1 MTNATATPTPRVGRS
16 SEHGY
21 VLMTCALVL
30 VPLLIVAG
38 MAIDFGGNYWQGVK
52 MQRATDAAALAGV
65 VWLPDL
71 TKATQVA
78 NDAMTKNGWANGGG
92 NTVTI
97 TQVGAR
103 RLKVSLTAP
112 ATGYLAAK
120 LLKTNYNMTRS
131 ATAEY
136 LQAIPMGSPI
146 ASLANDPE
154 SAAAPPQ
161 IWLNQSGSGST
172 KNNGDEFTSGVCGT
186 SGSGFSSG
194 CTGSVNN
201 EISDDGYIYVTRVSA
216 LGSGPLKMQAFDPA
230 FIYTD
235 DNCGTN
241 SYSGGEETTLIAQYS
256 GGPVAD
262 AKAAQRYDYSN
273 KAYCPGDQR
282 INSLSNVTTI
292 FIVRAPDTT
301 PTDMTDNPAICAISF
316 SPYTSGYFSKLD
328 QTQPG
333 WNSNQGLENLPFW
346 KIFRRWVDICTISS
360 PVVGDYVTQITT
372 TADQSSPQF
381 STTASLSPSLGAGSL
396 EQRDPGIVTGGHN
409 RFALRS
415 GFGASVNGTGV
426 SVFAGGRLPIFV
438 NQNTSSATFYL
449 AKIQPQYAGATLSL
463 QFFDI
468 ADTAGSATMTVQPPT
483 DSNYS
488 TFPSCAFV
496 KDASPPTA
504 ISSSGCSVS
513 GLTSAQYDARI
524 ITLTLV
530 VPTDYTCNTSVA
542 TGCWL
547 KVKLDFTGAPADT
560 TTWSASLLG
569 DPVRLVE

>member
-1 MTNATATPTPRVGRS
+1 MRSRIANRGERVRRRS
-16 SEHGY
+16 EQGY
-21 VLMTCALVL
+21 VLMTCAMVL

-38 MAIDFGGNYWQGVK
+38 MAVDFGGNYWQGVK

-65 VWLPDL
+65 IWLPDL

-78 NDAMTKNGWANGGG
+78 NDAMTKNGWPNGGG
-92 NTVTI
+92 NTVTV

-103 RLKVSLTAP
+103 RLKVALTAP

-120 LLKTNYNMTRS
+120 LLKKNYNMSRS

-154 SAAAPPQ
+154 SVATPPQ
-161 IWLNQSGSGST
+161 IWLNQSGPGST
-172 KNNGDEFTSGVCGT
+172 KNNGDEFSSGVCGT
-186 SGSGFSSG
+186 SGSGFSSN
-194 CTGSVNN
+194 CSGSVNT
-201 EISDDGYIYVTRVSA
+201 EVSDDGYTYVTRVSA
-216 LGSGPLKMQAFDPA
+216 IGAGSLKMQAFDPA
-230 FIYTD
+230 LIYTD

-241 SYSGGEETTLIAQYS
+241 AYSAAEETTLITQYS
-256 GGPVAD
+256 GGSVAD
-262 AKAAQRYDYSN
+262 TRAAQRYDYSN

-282 INSLSNVTTI
+282 INGLNNVTTTY
-292 FIVRAPDTT
+292 IVRAPDTT

-316 SPYTSGYFSKLD
+316 SPYSSGYFSKLD

-333 WNSNQGLENLPFW
+333 WNTNQGLENMPFW

-360 PVVGDYVTQITT
+360 PVIGDYVTQITT

-381 STTASLSPSLGAGSL
+381 STTASLGPTLGAGSL
-396 EQRDPGIVTGGHN
+396 EHRDTGIVTGGHN

-415 GFGASVNGTGV
+415 GFGTSVNGTGV

-468 ADTAGSATMTVQPPT
+468 ADTAGTATMTVQPPS

-488 TFPSCAFV
+488 TFPSCDFV
-496 KDASPPTA
+496 KDGSPPTA
-504 ISSSGCSVS
+504 ISSSGCAVS

-530 VPTDYTCNTSVA
+530 VPPDYTCNALLS